1 MATEKLTREIVST
14 SNQEASKA
22 TFNGW
27 NLNFVTSKVGST
39 VKSINVNGTKD
50 NKNVVASFNESGAVS
65 VSFMNGDADTG
76 LATILFEE
84 MKAMKEA
91 TI

>member
-1 MATEKLTREIVST
+1 MATEKLTREVVST

-50 NKNVVASFNESGAVS
+50 NKNVVASFNETGAIS
-65 VSFMNGDADTG
+65 VTFMNGDVDNL
-76 LATILFEE
+76 LATTLFDE
-84 MKAMKEA
+84 MKAIKLE
-91 TI
+91 